1 MSAKDLRQFAAIVF
15 VAWAA
20 AWGAVYWVS
29 AGRAA
34 KAHEAGYWM
43 SASMSAAARAAADNS
58 SACQSGGPCL
68 GRPYD
73 ARVRQYLL
81 DHGMSPQLRA
91 NQQAYLRNFGQV
103 EAQARQ
109 WQVRAAWWGLGGLV
123 LIVLAAVGAQWRLRG
138 LRPNQ

>member
-1 MSAKDLRQFAAIVF
+1 
-15 VAWAA
+15 
-20 AWGAVYWVS
+20 
-29 AGRAA
+29 
-34 KAHEAGYWM
+34 
-43 SASMSAAARAAADNS
+43 
-58 SACQSGGPCL
+58 
-68 GRPYD
+68 
-73 ARVRQYLL
+73 
-81 DHGMSPQLRA
+81 MSPQLRA